1 MKTTKHFLF
10 TMLLMTLLYVQ
21 PTQLLARDNDDHI
34 YKQYYEL
41 EQEYKKLKKEYDQVL
56 QEKQELEK
64 QLKNYQHKNINTP
77 SEKKNEAK
85 ENNSLAIDRLLKD
98 ADNLLKSQQSYS
110 NINLYDLNSI
120 RSKLEEAKDG
130 ANKEKKKKIDNA
142 LKELE
147 KLSEE
152 VDIFNKAYKVVDSP
166 FNEKDVNDAKNK
178 IADLKKKH
186 DEKYNKQSGL
196 NLLYWQLDNYKRHIN
211 FFKKALE
218 VTKSYLSQGGDYN
231 QFNKILQRDADL
243 KKRIEH
249 IKDIPYLENQ
259 WDQYEKSLQNN
270 FKKATEITNSFIKQ
284 FSNQQ

>member
-1 MKTTKHFLF
+1 MKTTKHFLYP
-10 TMLLMTLLYVQ
+10 MLLVALLCVI
-21 PTQLLARDNDDHI
+21 PTQLLARDNDDDI
-34 YKQYYEL
+34 YKQQYYKL
-41 EQEYKKLKKEYDQVL
+41 QQEYNRLMEKYDQVL
-56 QEKQELEK
+56 QEKQKLEK
-64 QLKNYQHKNINTP
+64 QLKNYQQNN
-77 SEKKNEAK
+77 SNRQEAKNEDN
-85 ENNSLAIDRLLKD
+85 NNSIAIDNWLKD
-98 ADNLLKSQQSYS
+98 ADNLLKSQKSYS
-110 NINLYDLNSI
+110 KINLYDLNLI
-120 RSKLEEAKDG
+120 RSNLEKVKEG

-152 VDIFNKAYKVVDSP
+152 VAIFNEAYKVVDSP

-211 FFKKALE
+211 FFIKALE
-218 VTKSYLSQGGDYN
+218 GTKSYLSQGGDYD

-270 FKKATEITNSFIKQ
+270 FKKATEITNSFLKKI
-284 FSNQQ
+284 SNQQ